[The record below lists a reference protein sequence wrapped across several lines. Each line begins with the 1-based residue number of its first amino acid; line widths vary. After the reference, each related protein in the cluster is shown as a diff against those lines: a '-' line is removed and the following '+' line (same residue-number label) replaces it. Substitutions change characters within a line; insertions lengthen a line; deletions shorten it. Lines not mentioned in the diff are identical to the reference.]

1 MEELATTLYA
11 KSMFDASK
19 EDDCL
24 KLVYEELNLVKET
37 IDSNP
42 RLMEVFKHPL
52 LSNNDKKNAIKDIYE
67 KNLSK
72 LTMNFLYVLIDAK
85 RLDMISS
92 IIDEFNNLYD
102 IDNNILNGTIIT
114 KNSLSDDEISKYE
127 EKLTASLK
135 SHVKLKNVLDDTII
149 GGAIVKIGDKLIDS
163 TLKGQLNELRK
174 ELINNSEV
182 SI

>member
-11 KSMFDASK
+11 KSMFEASK

-24 KLVYEELNLVKET
+24 KLVYEELNLVKES

-52 LSNNDKKNAIKDIYE
+52 LSNNDKKDIVKDIYE
-67 KNLSK
+67 KNLST

-85 RLDMISS
+85 RFDMISS

-114 KNSLSDDEISKYE
+114 KNSLSDEEIKKYE

-135 SHVKLKNVLDDTII
+135 SHVKLKNVLDDSII
-149 GGAIVKIGDKLIDS
+149 GGSIVKIGDKLIDS
-163 TLKGQLNELRK
+163 TLKGQLDELRK

>member
-11 KSMFDASK
+11 KSMFEASK

-24 KLVYEELNLVKET
+24 KLVYEELNLIKET

-42 RLMEVFKHPL
+42 RLMEVFNHPL
-52 LSNNDKKNAIKDIYE
+52 LSKNEKKEIINDIYE
-67 KNLSK
+67 KNISK
-72 LTMNFLYVLIDAK
+72 LTMNFLLVLIDAK
-85 RLDMISS
+85 RFDIISS
-92 IIDEFNNLYD
+92 VIDEFNNLYD
-102 IDNNILNGTIIT
+102 IDNNIVNGTIIT
-114 KNSLSDDEISKYE
+114 KNKLSDEEIKNYE

-135 SHVKLKNVLDDTII
+135 AHVKLSNILDETLL

>member
-52 LSNNDKKNAIKDIYE
+52 LSN
-67 KNLSK
+67 
-72 LTMNFLYVLIDAK
+72 
-85 RLDMISS
+85 
-92 IIDEFNNLYD
+92 

-114 KNSLSDDEISKYE
+114 RNSLSDDEISKYE
-127 EKLTASLK
+127 EKLTTSLK

-182 SI
+182 RI

>member
-19 EDDCL
+19 EDDSL

-42 RLMEVFKHPL
+42 RLMQVFNHPL
-52 LSNNDKKNAIKDIYE
+52 LSKNEKKDIIKNIYE
-67 KNLSK
+67 KSLSN

-85 RLDMISS
+85 RFEMVSS

-102 IDNNILNGTIIT
+102 IENNVLNGTIIT
-114 KNSLSDDEISKYE
+114 KNKLSDEEINRYE

-135 SHVKLKNVLDDTII
+135 SHVKLNNVLDETIL

-163 TLKGQLNELRK
+163 TLKGQLNKLRK

>member
-11 KSMFDASK
+11 KSMFEASK
-19 EDDCL
+19 EDDSL
-24 KLVYEELNLVKET
+24 KLVYEELNLVKNT

-42 RLMEVFKHPL
+42 RLLEVFKHPL
-52 LSNNDKKNAIKDIYE
+52 LSINQKKEIIKSIYE
-67 KNLSK
+67 HNLSK
-72 LTMNFLYVLIDAK
+72 LSLNFLCVLIDAK
-85 RLDMISS
+85 RFNMISS

-102 IDNNILNGTIIT
+102 IDNNILKGTIIT
-114 KNSLSDDEISKYE
+114 KNKLSDDEINKYE
-127 EKLTASLK
+127 EKLTKSLN
-135 SHVKLKNVLDDTII
+135 SNVKLNNILDENII
-149 GGAIVKIGDKLIDS
+149 GGVIVKIGDKLYDS